1 MSKYRSKRSPAARQP
16 LARAPQIRLG
26 AAGMPA
32 SEPPP
37 QSRIAKLTRRVRLR
51 VLPLTLLAIFFL
63 FSAKIGTV
71 WQAFSQSSGVSVA
84 NQAQAQSAT
93 PGSPLALADA
103 KSAPPAA
110 EMPRDPTRFSQS
122 EIDLLQA
129 LAARRDQLDKR
140 EKDLDQRETLLQ
152 AAEKRVND
160 KATELESV
168 RGELMKLIEKRNQ
181 EDDAK
186 LKSLVRIYES
196 MKPKEAATILQEW
209 DADKLVELISR
220 MKEAKVGP
228 ILASMAPDKAKTVTT
243 LLAGMPDG
251 PSPAR

>member
-1 MSKYRSKRSPAARQP
+1 MTKPKSRRSPATRQALP
-16 LARAPQIRLG
+16 RGSEMRLG
-26 AAGMPA
+26 AAGLPSA
-32 SEPPP
+32 ALEEEG
-37 QSRIAKLTRRVRLR
+37 RFAKLRRRVRFR
-51 VLPLTLLAIFFL
+51 MLPLMLLAIFFL

-71 WQAFSQSSGVSVA
+71 WHSFSAAGVPV
-84 NQAQAQSAT
+84 AQAQSAV
-93 PGSPLALADA
+93 PGSPLAIADA
-103 KSAPPAA
+103 KSVPPAA

-129 LAARRDQLDKR
+129 LAARRDQLDRR

-160 KATELESV
+160 KAAELEGV
-168 RGELMKLIEKRNQ
+168 RGDLLKLIEKRNQ

-228 ILASMAPDKAKTVTT
+228 ILASMSPAKAKTVTT
-243 LLAGMPDG
+243 LLAGITDS
-251 PSPAR
+251 PSTAR

>member
-1 MSKYRSKRSPAARQP
+1 MTKQKSKRSPAARQP
-16 LARAPQIRLG
+16 LPRARELRLG
-26 AAGMPA
+26 AAGLPSA
-32 SEPPP
+32 PPEAAGHFT
-37 QSRIAKLTRRVRLR
+37 RLRRRVRLR
-51 VLPLTLLAIFFL
+51 ILPIMLLAVFFL
-63 FSAKIGTV
+63 FTAKIGTV
-71 WQAFSQSSGVSVA
+71 WQSFSQSSGVSVA
-84 NQAQAQSAT
+84 NQAQAQSAA
-93 PGSPLALADA
+93 PGSPLAVADA
-103 KSAPPAA
+103 KSGPPAA

-140 EKDLDQRETLLQ
+140 EKELDQRETLLQ

-160 KATELESV
+160 KVAELEGV
-168 RGELMKLIEKRNQ
+168 RGELLKLIEKRNQ

-196 MKPKEAATILQEW
+196 MKPKEAAQILQEW

-228 ILASMAPDKAKTVTT
+228 ILASMSPEKAKTVTT
-243 LLAGMPDG
+243 LLAGIQD
-251 PSPAR
+251 SPPTAR

>member
-1 MSKYRSKRSPAARQP
+1 
-16 LARAPQIRLG
+16 
-26 AAGMPA
+26 
-32 SEPPP
+32 
-37 QSRIAKLTRRVRLR
+37 V
-51 VLPLTLLAIFFL
+51 
-63 FSAKIGTV
+63 
-71 WQAFSQSSGVSVA
+71 
-84 NQAQAQSAT
+84 
-93 PGSPLALADA
+93 
-103 KSAPPAA
+103 PPAA

-129 LAARRDQLDKR
+129 LAARRDQLDRR

-160 KATELESV
+160 KAAELEGV
-168 RGELMKLIEKRNQ
+168 RGDLLKLIEKRNQ

-228 ILASMAPDKAKTVTT
+228 ILASMSPAKAKTVTT
-243 LLAGMPDG
+243 LLAGITDS
-251 PSPAR
+251 PSTAR

>member
-1 MSKYRSKRSPAARQP
+1 MTKQKSKRSPATRPLQARGP
-16 LARAPQIRLG
+16 EIRLG
-26 AAGMPA
+26 AAGLPSA
-32 SEPPP
+32 PPDEEG
-37 QSRIAKLTRRVRLR
+37 RFTKMRRRVRLR
-51 VLPLTLLAIFFL
+51 MLPLVLLAIFFL

-71 WQAFSQSSGVSVA
+71 WQSFSTNGVSVA
-84 NQAQAQSAT
+84 NQAQAQSAV

-103 KSAPPAA
+103 KAAPPAA

-129 LAARRDQLDKR
+129 LAARRDQLDRR

-160 KATELESV
+160 KAAELEGV
-168 RGELMKLIEKRNQ
+168 RGDLLKLIEKRTQ
-181 EDDAK
+181 EDDSK

-228 ILASMAPDKAKTVTT
+228 ILASMSPDKAKTVTT
-243 LLAGMPDG
+243 LLAGIQDG
-251 PSPAR
+251 PSTAR